1 MESQELNQKS
11 EENQSRRV
19 AVVPVSVAL
28 LEHLLPMGSKILGVS
43 QNDYSH
49 TVNVLIAHD
58 SFDEVPFGEL
68 PPTKTLMVYKSP
80 YPVVSKVEYAS

>member
-1 MESQELNQKS
+1 MESQELSQKS

-19 AVVPVSVAL
+19 AVVQVSLTL
-28 LEHLLPMGSKILGVS
+28 LEHMLPMGSKILGIS

-58 SFDEVPFGEL
+58 SFDEVPLGEF
-68 PPTKTLMVYKSP
+68 PPTKNLMIYKSP
-80 YPVVSKVEYAS
+80 YPVISKVEYAS